1 MSKLT
6 LTKDVVVSDVQLNNT
21 YLKYYVDLK
30 QRVLRA
36 NDNVIYAKRD
46 MYGNPIMAFSF
57 ISLKDLELEDVI
69 LKEVPTVTDIDGSII
84 YNSGRN
90 ILHVS

>member
-1 MSKLT
+1 M
-6 LTKDVVVSDVQLNNT
+6 
-21 YLKYYVDLK
+21 
-30 QRVLRA
+30 
-36 NDNVIYAKRD
+36 
-46 MYGNPIMAFSF
+46 MAFSF

>member
-36 NDNVIYAKRD
+36 NDNVIYAK
-46 MYGNPIMAFSF
+46 
-57 ISLKDLELEDVI
+57 
-69 LKEVPTVTDIDGSII
+69 
-84 YNSGRN
+84 
-90 ILHVS
+90 